1 MEKLHD
7 RKSVPSKV
15 ACPVGFTLT
24 NLKAELRAIWECN
37 IKEWKI
43 ELAYPISFVRACVE
57 PVIFLLPFLV
67 FGLVLVGGPVSETLK
82 TLVNTSDI
90 VTFTFSGYMIMGFIG
105 TAVWAMGF
113 SIRKEQWYGTLES
126 IYVTPTSRLSLVFG
140 MALHSIVHQ
149 SIGTILEF
157 GVIYA
162 IFGFALK
169 IEGILPAL
177 VIFALMMFALSGFG
191 VFISALT
198 LILKEGWIVSEGFH
212 SIIMIL
218 SPVAYPLLVL
228 PNIAQQASLL
238 LPTTPG
244 LIGMRTFLLQDYRPE
259 ILGNV
264 FLHLLA
270 LDVAWMLFGVTI
282 FYLTDIYIR
291 KSGALGKY

>member
-1 MEKLHD
+1 MEKLQD
-7 RKSVPSKV
+7 RKLPLKKV
-15 ACPVGFTLT
+15 ACPVGFTLA
-24 NLKAELRAIWECN
+24 NFKAELRAIWECN
-37 IKEWKI
+37 IKEWKV
-43 ELAYPISFVRACVE
+43 ELAYPVSFVRACVE

-67 FGLVLVGGPVSETLK
+67 FGLVLVGGPVSNTLK
-82 TLVNTSDI
+82 DLVNTSDI
-90 VTFTFSGYMIMGFIG
+90 VTFIFSGYMIMGFIG

-149 SIGTILEF
+149 SIGTALEF

-162 IFGFALK
+162 IFGLSLK

-177 VIFALMMFALSGFG
+177 IIFALMMLALSGFG
-191 VFISALT
+191 VFIASLT

-218 SPVAYPLLVL
+218 SPVTYPLLVL
-228 PNIAQQASLL
+228 PNVAQQASLS
-238 LPTTPG
+238 LPTTPA

-259 ILGNV
+259 IIGNV
-264 FLHLLA
+264 FLHLVA
-270 LDVAWMLFGVTI
+270 LDAAWMLFGIII
-282 FYLTDIYIR
+282 FYLTDSYVR
-291 KSGALGKY
+291 KSGTLGKY

>member
-7 RKSVPSKV
+7 GKRVPKNV
-15 ACPVGFTLT
+15 ACPVGFTLA

-140 MALHSIVHQ
+140 MAVHSIVHQ

-169 IEGILPAL
+169 VEGILSAL

-270 LDVAWMLFGVTI
+270 LDVAWMLFGITI
-282 FYLTDIYIR
+282 FYLIDIYIR
-291 KSGALGKY
+291 KSGTLGKY

>member
-7 RKSVPSKV
+7 GKRVLKEV
-15 ACPVGFTLT
+15 ACPVGFTLA

-43 ELAYPISFVRACVE
+43 ELAYPVSFVRACVE

-67 FGLVLVGGPVSETLK
+67 FGLVLVGGPVSNTLK
-82 TLVNTSDI
+82 DLVNTSDI

-149 SIGTILEF
+149 SIGTALEF

-162 IFGFALK
+162 IFGLSLK

-177 VIFALMMFALSGFG
+177 IIFALMMLALSGFG
-191 VFISALT
+191 VFIASLT

-228 PNIAQQASLL
+228 PNVAQQASLL

-259 ILGNV
+259 IIGNV

-270 LDVAWMLFGVTI
+270 LDAAWMLFGIII
-282 FYLTDIYIR
+282 FYLTDSYVR
-291 KSGALGKY
+291 KTGTLGKY

>member
-1 MEKLHD
+1 
-7 RKSVPSKV
+7 
-15 ACPVGFTLT
+15 
-24 NLKAELRAIWECN
+24 
-37 IKEWKI
+37 
-43 ELAYPISFVRACVE
+43 
-57 PVIFLLPFLV
+57 LPFLV
-67 FGLVLVGGPVSETLK
+67 FGLVLVGGPVSNTLK
-82 TLVNTSDI
+82 DLVNTSDI

-149 SIGTILEF
+149 SIGTALEF

-162 IFGFALK
+162 IFGLSLK

-177 VIFALMMFALSGFG
+177 IIFALMMLALSGFG
-191 VFISALT
+191 VFIASLT

-228 PNIAQQASLL
+228 PNVAQQASLL

-259 ILGNV
+259 IIGNV

-270 LDVAWMLFGVTI
+270 LDAAWMLFGIII
-282 FYLTDIYIR
+282 FYLTDSYVR
-291 KSGALGKY
+291 KSGTLGKY

>member
-7 RKSVPSKV
+7 RKLVFKKA
-15 ACPVGFTLT
+15 ACPVGFTLA

-82 TLVNTSDI
+82 ALVNTSDI

-149 SIGTILEF
+149 SLGTALEF

-228 PNIAQQASLL
+228 PNVAQQASLL

-259 ILGNV
+259 IVENV

-270 LDVAWMLFGVTI
+270 LDVAWMLFGVII

-291 KSGALGKY
+291 KSGTLGKY